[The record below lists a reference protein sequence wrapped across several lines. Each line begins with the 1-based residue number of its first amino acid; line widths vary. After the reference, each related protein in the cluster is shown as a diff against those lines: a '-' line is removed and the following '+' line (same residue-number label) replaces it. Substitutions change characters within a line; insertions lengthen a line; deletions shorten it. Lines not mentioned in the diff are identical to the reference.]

1 MRAHALWLGLV
12 AACGAASPA
21 PEVTRATSYEGPLV
35 DLVPSDVREVLVLR
49 PSELLANQATRPLVD
64 AIAPLAWRRALGDR
78 TGVYAE
84 DVSEL
89 VLCRWEDGAWWAL
102 ARVAHAADVVRA
114 ATPRMAPVEV
124 ATDEPFVRRIGY
136 LADQRFELVALSSR
150 LLLVAQ
156 GRPGDV
162 VALLHALRDPRAMVA
177 PEPRPLLRAEAPSW
191 LALPQPLSLPPDTP
205 IGLLLSRQTGLRIEV
220 ASATGR
226 DDAAAPEAASNSE
239 GTPSGE
245 SLHVSVHLEGE
256 FPTGAEENFR
266 ALLTSLAE
274 TDLGRVLGLPGALPT
289 LQIARRRD
297 GIELDADFAAT
308 TLSRGVHLLFRAEI
322 AEIVGESAGEP
333 SL

>member
-12 AACGAASPA
+12 AACGAASPT

-35 DLVPSDVREVLVLR
+35 DLVPGDVREVLVLR

-102 ARVAHAADVVRA
+102 VRVAHAADVVRA

-136 LADQRFELVALSSR
+136 LADQRFELVALSSQ

-162 VALLHALRDPRAMVA
+162 VALLHALRDPRATA
-177 PEPRPLLRAEAPSW
+177 ASEPRPLLRAETSSW

-205 IGLLLSRQTGLRIEV
+205 IGLLLSRQTGLRVEV
-220 ASATGR
+220 ASGTHR
-226 DDAAAPEAASNSE
+226 DDTPEAPNNSE
-239 GTPSGE
+239 ATSRGE
-245 SLHVSVHLEGE
+245 SLHLSVHLEGE
-256 FPTGAEENFR
+256 FPTGAEDNFR

-274 TDLGRVLGLPGALPT
+274 TDLGRVLGLPDALPT
-289 LQIARRRD
+289 LQIARRQS
-297 GIELDADFAAT
+297 GIELDADFEAT

-322 AEIVGESAGEP
+322 VEIVGESGDAP